1 MGLFSGKRGIIMGV
15 VNEYSLAT
23 GVAKYLVEQ
32 GAELG
37 FSHLPDKDGRDRMAK
52 RVQRVAEPLNVK
64 FVRPCDVSIDDDI
77 TRFYSEV
84 GESFG
89 PIDFVL
95 HSIAFAPL
103 EDLRCPT
110 IESSREGFRLGMDI
124 SVYSFIAVARAA
136 AKVMNNGGA
145 MVTMSYF
152 GGERV
157 IDGYNMMGVCKAA
170 LEMATRYLAFDLGP
184 RGIRVN
190 ALSAGPMKTLAA
202 SAVGDF
208 SRMLNAH
215 AKGSPML
222 RNITQDDVGKTC
234 GFLLSEMSSGTT
246 GEVLHVDC
254 GYSIMGSHEFVEER
268 VKQY

>member
-1 MGLFSGKRGIIMGV
+1 MGIFSGKRGIIMGV
-15 VNEYSLAT
+15 VNEYSIAT
-23 GVAKYLVEQ
+23 GVAKFLTEQ

-37 FSHLPDKDGRDRMAK
+37 FSHLPDKDGRDRMA
-52 RVQRVAEPLNVK
+52 RRIQRVAEPLNVK
-64 FVRPCDVSIDDDI
+64 FVRPCDVSSDEEI
-77 TRFYSEV
+77 TRFYDEV
-84 GESFG
+84 RESFG

-95 HSIAFAPL
+95 HSIAFAPI

-110 IESSREGFRLGMDI
+110 LDSSREGFKTAMDI

-136 AKVMNNGGA
+136 AKVMNPGGSL
-145 MVTMSYF
+145 VTMSYY

-184 RGIRVN
+184 KGIRVN

-208 SRMLNAH
+208 SRMLDSH
-215 AKGSPML
+215 ARGAPLL
-222 RNITQDDVGKTC
+222 RNITQDDVGKTT
-234 GFLLSEMSSGTT
+234 GFLLSDLSSGTT
-246 GEVLHVDC
+246 GEILHVDC
-254 GYSIMGSHEFVEER
+254 GYSIMGSHEYVEDR

>member
-1 MGLFSGKRGIIMGV
+1 MGLFTGKKGIIMGV
-15 VNEYSLAT
+15 VNEYSLAA
-23 GVAKYLVEQ
+23 GVAKFLISE
-32 GAELG
+32 GAQIG

-52 RVQRVAEPLNVK
+52 RIQRVAEPLGITFIK
-64 FVRPCDVSIDDDI
+64 PCDVSIDDDI
-77 TRFYSEV
+77 TRFYAEV

-89 PIDFVL
+89 KIDFVL

-110 IESSREGFRLGMDI
+110 LESSREGFKLGMDI

-184 RGIRVN
+184 RNIRVN

-208 SRMLNAH
+208 SRMLNSH
-215 AKGSPML
+215 AKGAPLL
-222 RNITQDDVGKTC
+222 RNITQEDVGKTC
-234 GFLLSEMSSGTT
+234 GFLLSDMSSGTT
-246 GEVLHVDC
+246 GEILHVDC
-254 GYSIMGSHEFVEER
+254 GYSIMGSHEHVEER
-268 VKQY
+268 IKQY